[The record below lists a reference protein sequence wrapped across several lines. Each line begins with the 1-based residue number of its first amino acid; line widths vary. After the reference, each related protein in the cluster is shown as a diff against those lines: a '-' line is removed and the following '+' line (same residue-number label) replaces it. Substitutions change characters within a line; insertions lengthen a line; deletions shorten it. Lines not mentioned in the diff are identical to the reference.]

1 MKVLGVVAKT
11 HDSGIAL
18 LEDGVPELIFE
29 EERFNRVKKTKKFP
43 KQSLAAARADF
54 APQHRRRRRHHDA
67 VGCAPAAQDGLAP
80 ADAPISR

>member
-29 EERFNRVKKTKKFP
+29 EERFNRDQEDQEISQA
-43 KQSLAAARADF
+43 QS
-54 APQHRRRRRHHDA
+54 RRRPAPTSHLNIADVDA
-67 VGCAPAAQDGLAP
+67 ITTPWDVRQLRKDGLA
-80 ADAPISR
+80 IC